1 MELLYNFISTV
12 IFSDVLHKYT
22 SELSPLNS
30 ILELTKVISSLIYKT
45 LLLPINFTLELS
57 KLTLPII
64 LLFFSSTISFM
75 ISSFSTSAC
84 SLPWYDEALSLHHKY
99 LFILYLN

>member
-1 MELLYNFISTV
+1 MELLYSFISTV
-12 IFSDVLHKYT
+12 ILSVVLHKYT

-64 LLFFSSTISFM
+64 LLF
-75 ISSFSTSAC
+75 
-84 SLPWYDEALSLHHKY
+84 LLLAL
-99 LFILYLN
+99 LF